1 MSYWDWLP
9 LEMQEYVLRLRDS
22 QALIDRR
29 ESQASR
35 ELCDEIEMYGRLRER
50 WQIGFIQVKPKLR
63 FKRNC
68 LTNERGLKQIE
79 YGSIFIS
86 GHYVDLRGRKRR
98 VFLDFSYH
106 AAIAWCHVVRSRL
119 FSEAMEIVL

>member
-9 LEMQEYVLRLRDS
+9 IEMQEYVLRLRDS

-35 ELCDEIEMYGRLRER
+35 ALCDEIETYGRLRER
-50 WQIGFIQVKPKLR
+50 WQIGFIQVKPELR
-63 FKRNC
+63 FVRTRS
-68 LTNERGLKQIE
+68 LWTNERGVKQRE
-79 YGSIFIS
+79 RDNMYIF
-86 GHYVDLRGRKRR
+86 GRYRDRRGRKRR

-106 AAIAWCHVVRSRL
+106 AAIARCAIVRSKL
-119 FSEAMEIVL
+119 SY

>member
-9 LEMQEYVLRLRDS
+9 LELQEYVLGLRDG

-29 ESQASR
+29 ESEASR
-35 ELCDEIEMYGRLRER
+35 ELCDEIRQYGRLRER
-50 WQIGFIQVKPKLR
+50 WQIGFIQVKPELR
-63 FKRNC
+63 FVRTRSMWTNKR
-68 LTNERGLKQIE
+68 GVKQLRFDTC
-79 YGSIFIS
+79 IF

-106 AAIAWCHVVRSRL
+106 AP
-119 FSEAMEIVL
+119 